1 METRAHFVAVGTF
14 VLAVIFLAFVAVL
27 WLGRA
32 EFGQQAKQRFYIFFR
47 GSVAGLNKGSQVQYN
62 GIPVGRVIDIRVDPT
77 NLEQIQVTV
86 EIDTSIVDIKSDAR
100 AFLDANIL
108 NGIATI
114 QIRGGTR
121 EASDLVPEPGHRYP
135 VIKAGRSELEEV
147 KANLPELVADLREAA
162 HSLNTLLNENN
173 RQAVSDTLENIR
185 TITGAL
191 VEPSKEVS
199 EVVDNANKAL
209 ADLRSFFR
217 DVDQSYTEKGGLK
230 DQLSQT
236 LGDADRLAKN
246 LNDAGRQ
253 LQQLIQENRPG
264 IRNFTQSTLTQ
275 IGDVVTDLQRFVTGI
290 TRFVSEIERNPP
302 KLLFGDRR
310 EGYRP
315 Q

>member
-1 METRAHFVAVGTF
+1 METRAHYVAVGAF

-32 EFGQQAKQRFYIFFR
+32 EFGQQAKRYYIFFG

-62 GIPVGRVIDIRVDPT
+62 GIPVGRVVDIRVDPA
-77 NLEQIQVTV
+77 NLEQIQVVV

-121 EASDLVPEPGHRYP
+121 EASDLAPAPGHKYP

-147 KANLPELVADLREAA
+147 KASLPELVADLKAAA
-162 HSLNTLLNENN
+162 HGINALLDEQN
-173 RQAVSDTLENIR
+173 RQAVSDTLRNVQ
-185 TITGAL
+185 TITSAL
-191 VEPSKEVS
+191 VEPSKEVN
-199 EVVDNANKAL
+199 EVVDNANKAVVE
-209 ADLRSFFR
+209 LRTFFQNL
-217 DVDQSYTEKGGLK
+217 DQSYTEKGGLK

-246 LNDAGRQ
+246 LNEASHQ
-253 LQQLIQENRPG
+253 LQLVLQENRPG

-275 IGDVVTDLQRFVTGI
+275 VSDLVTDLQRFVAGA
-290 TRFVSEIERNPP
+290 TRFVSEMERNPTR
-302 KLLFGDRR
+302 LLFGERR

>member
-1 METRAHFVAVGTF
+1 METRAHYVAVGTF

-32 EFGQQAKQRFYIFFR
+32 EFGQRAKQYYIFFR

-62 GIPVGRVIDIRVDPT
+62 GIPVGRVAAIRVDPG
-77 NLEQIQVTV
+77 NLEQIEVTV

-147 KANLPELVADLREAA
+147 KASLPELVADLREAA
-162 HSLNTLLNENN
+162 HSLNALLDENN
-173 RQAVSDTLENIR
+173 RQAVSDILQNIR
-185 TITGAL
+185 TISGSF

-199 EVVDNANKAL
+199 EVVDNANKAVVEL
-209 ADLRSFFR
+209 KSFFR
-217 DVDQSYTEKGGLK
+217 DVDQSYVGKGGLK

-236 LGDADRLAKN
+236 LDDADRLAKN
-246 LNDAGRQ
+246 LNEASRQ
-253 LQQLIQENRPG
+253 LQLVLQENRPG
-264 IRNFTQSTLTQ
+264 IRNFTQSTLAQ
-275 IGDVVTDLQRFVTGI
+275 LSDLVTDLQRFVAGA
-290 TRFVSEIERNPP
+290 TRFVSEMERNPTR
-302 KLLFGDRR
+302 LLFGERR

>member
-1 METRAHFVAVGTF
+1 METRAHYVAVGAF

-32 EFGQQAKQRFYIFFR
+32 EFGQQAKRYYIFFG

-62 GIPVGRVIDIRVDPT
+62 GIPVGRVVDIRVDPA
-77 NLEQIQVTV
+77 NLEQIQVMV

-121 EASDLVPEPGHRYP
+121 EASDLAPEPGHKYP

-147 KANLPELVADLREAA
+147 KASLPELVADLKAAA
-162 HSLNTLLNENN
+162 HGVNALLDEQN
-173 RQAVSDTLENIR
+173 RQAVSDTLRNVQ
-185 TITGAL
+185 TITSAL
-191 VEPSKEVS
+191 VEPSKEVN
-199 EVVDNANKAL
+199 EVVDNANKAVVE
-209 ADLRSFFR
+209 LRTFFQNL
-217 DVDQSYTEKGGLK
+217 DQSYTEKGGLK

-246 LNDAGRQ
+246 LNEASHQ
-253 LQQLIQENRPG
+253 LQLVLQENRPG

-275 IGDVVTDLQRFVTGI
+275 VSDLVTDLQRFVAGA
-290 TRFVSEIERNPP
+290 TRFVSEMERNPTR
-302 KLLFGDRR
+302 LLFGERR